1 MNDYNLYMKVLLII
15 IGIVLLIVFSF
26 ILIEYV
32 VERLPEDHRFVLW
45 WRRHVVGVGD
55 DDLF

>member
-1 MNDYNLYMKVLLII
+1 MKVLLII